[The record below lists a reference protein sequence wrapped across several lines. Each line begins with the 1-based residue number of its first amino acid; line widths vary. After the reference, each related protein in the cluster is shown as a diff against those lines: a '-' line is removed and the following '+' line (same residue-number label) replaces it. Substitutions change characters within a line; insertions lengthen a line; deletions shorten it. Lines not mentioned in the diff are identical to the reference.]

1 MIIKCEQCE
10 TRYKLADEL
19 ITQSI
24 FKVKC
29 SKCSNVFTVQKPE
42 KIKPMD
48 LPEAAALPESLPYK
62 IIAISNQKGGVAK
75 TSTAINLAMSLA
87 MQDKRVLLIDFD
99 MQASL
104 TIAMGLNSQAKT
116 FYDLLHVPGSS
127 LAKVVIKTK
136 YPNLWLLPSGPNMA
150 LLMKK
155 NINQKHF
162 EKILRNKLEEIK
174 DKVDHIIIDT
184 PPSIEFFTLNALMA
198 SDFVIIP
205 TQCEYLSMHG
215 VAHIEE
221 VVNIIKKKQNE
232 DIDYKIL
239 ITMFNQDSTVAKV
252 IYNKIKT
259 KYQDKIFNT
268 TIDFDIKLQESQIM
282 NIPVA
287 QYDRNCPSAVQYLEL
302 AQELAGE
309 TAS

>member
-1 MIIKCEQCE
+1 MIIKCNQCE

-29 SKCSNVFTVQKPE
+29 SKCGNVFTVHKPE
-42 KIKPMD
+42 GIKPLD
-48 LPEAAALPESLPYK
+48 LPETAVLPEGLPYK

-75 TSTAINLAMSLA
+75 TSTAINLSMSLA
-87 MQDKRVLLIDFD
+87 MQGKRVLMIDFD

-104 TIAMGLNSQAKT
+104 TIAMGLNNQAKT
-116 FYDLLHVPGSS
+116 FYDLLHVPGAT
-127 LAKVVIKTK
+127 LANVIVKTK
-136 YPNLWLLPSGPNMA
+136 YANLWLLPSGPNMA

-155 NINQKHF
+155 NISQKHF
-162 EKILRNKLEEIK
+162 EKILRNKLAGIK
-174 DKVDHIIIDT
+174 DKIDHIIIDT

-221 VVNIIKKKQNE
+221 VVNIIKKKQNH

-239 ITMFNQDSTVAKV
+239 ITMFNPNSTATKV
-252 IYNKIKT
+252 IYNKLQA
-259 KYQDKIFNT
+259 KYQNRLFAT
-268 TIDFDIKLQESQIM
+268 TIDFDTKLQESQIM
-282 NIPVA
+282 NTPVA
-287 QYDRNCPSAVQYLEL
+287 QYDRNCSSAKQYMKLAEEL
-302 AQELAGE
+302 SGE
-309 TAS
+309 SQ

>member
-1 MIIKCEQCE
+1 MIIKCNQCE

-29 SKCSNVFTVQKPE
+29 SKCDNVFTVHKPE
-42 KIKPMD
+42 EIKPLD
-48 LPEAAALPESLPYK
+48 LPEEAVMPENFPHK

-75 TSTAINLAMSLA
+75 TSTAINLGMSLA
-87 MQDKRVLLIDFD
+87 MQGKRVLLIDFD

-104 TIAMGLNSQAKT
+104 TIAMGLNNQAKT
-116 FYDLLHVPGSS
+116 FYDLLHVPDSTLGN
-127 LAKVVIKTK
+127 VIIKTK
-136 YPNLWLLPSGPNMA
+136 HPKLWLLPSGPNMA

-155 NINQKHF
+155 NISQNHF
-162 EKILRNKLEEIK
+162 EKILRNKLEGIR

-221 VVNIIKKKQNE
+221 VVNIIRQRQNRE
-232 DIDYKIL
+232 IDYKIL
-239 ITMFNQDSTVAKV
+239 ITMFNQNSTATKV
-252 IYNKIKT
+252 IYNKIKS
-259 KYQDKIFNT
+259 KYQDKIFDT

-282 NIPVA
+282 NTPVA
-287 QYDRNCPSAVQYLEL
+287 QYDLNSSSAQQYLKL
-302 AQELAGE
+302 AQELTG
-309 TAS
+309 

>member
-29 SKCSNVFTVQKPE
+29 SKCSNVFTVHKPE
-42 KIKPMD
+42 EIKPLD
-48 LPEAAALPESLPYK
+48 LPEEAVLPENLPYK

-75 TSTAINLAMSLA
+75 TSTAINLGMSLA
-87 MQDKRVLLIDFD
+87 MQGKRVLLIDFD

-104 TIAMGLNSQAKT
+104 TIAMGLNNQAKT
-116 FYDLLHVPGSS
+116 FYDLLHVPGAT
-127 LAKVVIKTK
+127 LANVIIKTK
-136 YPNLWLLPSGPNMA
+136 YPGLWLLPSGPNMA

-162 EKILRNKLEEIK
+162 EKILRNKLEGIK
-174 DKVDHIIIDT
+174 DKIDHIIIDT

-205 TQCEYLSMHG
+205 TQSEYLSMHG

-221 VVNIIKKKQNE
+221 VVSIIKQKQNK

-239 ITMFNQDSTVAKV
+239 ITMFNQDSTATRV
-252 IYNKIKT
+252 IYNKIKN

-268 TIDFDIKLQESQIM
+268 TIDFDTKLQESQIM
-282 NIPVA
+282 NTPVA
-287 QYDRNCPSAVQYLEL
+287 QYDRNSQSAQQYMALATEL
-302 AQELAGE
+302 VGE
-309 TAS
+309 TP

>member
-1 MIIKCEQCE
+1 
-10 TRYKLADEL
+10 
-19 ITQSI
+19 
-24 FKVKC
+24 
-29 SKCSNVFTVQKPE
+29 
-42 KIKPMD
+42 MD
-48 LPEAAALPESLPYK
+48 LPEAAALPESRPYK

-87 MQDKRVLLIDFD
+87 MQDKRVLLVDFD

-116 FYDLLHVPGSS
+116 FYDLLHVPGTS
-127 LAKVVIKTK
+127 LANVILKTK

-162 EKILRNKLEEIK
+162 EKILRNKLEQIK

-239 ITMFNQDSTVAKV
+239 ITMFNQDSTVSKV

-268 TIDFDIKLQESQIM
+268 TIGFDIKLQESQIM

-287 QYDRNCPSAVQYLEL
+287 QYDRNCSSAVQYLEL
-302 AQELAGE
+302 ALELTGE